1 MSAQRE
7 RIVGV
12 LGGMGPE
19 ATSDLFQKII
29 KQTPASKDQD
39 HLRIIIDNNPKIPD
53 RTPAV
58 LGTGESILPSMLE
71 TARNL
76 KRAGVDFIVIPCVT
90 AHYFLSDLRKEIDI
104 PIVSIVEE
112 LANELNNHFPEAK
125 KIGLISTTGTIKG
138 RVFQGKLEEMGREV
152 LVPTEEDQKG
162 LVMEAIYGK
171 TGIKAGYTGLENK
184 RKIVEVAERLIGR
197 GAQGVIAGCTEIPLV
212 LKDEDIAV
220 PLFDTLLI
228 LAKAAIR
235 EAMATERKS

>member
-1 MSAQRE
+1 MSARKE
-7 RIVGV
+7 RIIGV

-29 KQTPASKDQD
+29 KHTPASKDQD

-58 LGTGESILPSMLE
+58 LGTGESILPLMAE

-76 KRAGVDFIVIPCVT
+76 ERAGADFIVIPCVT
-90 AHYFLSDLRKEIDI
+90 AHYFLTDLRREIGT
-104 PIVSIVEE
+104 PIISIVEE
-112 LANELNNHFPEAK
+112 LGNELDSHFPDVK
-125 KIGLISTTGTIKG
+125 RIGLISTTGTIKG
-138 RVFQGKLEEMGREV
+138 RIFQQTLEEMAREV
-152 LVPTEEDQKG
+152 LVPSEEDQKG

-171 TGIKAGYTGLENK
+171 KGIKAGHTGLENK
-184 RKIVEVAERLIGR
+184 RKVVEAAEHLIR
-197 GAQGVIAGCTEIPLV
+197 KGAQGVIAGCTEIPLV